1 MRTRLISFI
10 VGGFLIG
17 ALAGAAILLF
27 TAPHGGQAVQSSGT
41 ALVGGPFSLVGTDGK
56 TVTDADFRGRYM
68 LIFFGFTHC
77 PDICPAELQVIAQA
91 LDKLGDKGKKVV
103 PVFVTLDPERDTPQV
118 MGEYVKS
125 FGPNFVGLTGS
136 PEAPITNV
144 RIVVKNVS
152 AIPYAFVSGLI
163 TFYDAAGVRC
173 GEGVFKAD
181 ALATNESF
189 ETDAPGLRIRCE
201 PASWRLV
208 AINLLPRIAPNQLVA
223 PLSRATSNLEIVI
236 DGESHPIQ
244 LDKPLVLTLGERRR
258 IVVVRAAQ

>member
-1 MRTRLISFI
+1 MKKLAAFLVVLCSALIANAQGTTPAETNEKRVPLSEAA
-10 VGGFLIG
+10 VAMDGT
-17 ALAGAAILLF
+17 GAA
-27 TAPHGGQAVQSSGT
+27 
-41 ALVGGPFSLVGTDGK
+41 ALE
-56 TVTDADFRGRYM
+56 A
-68 LIFFGFTHC
+68 
-77 PDICPAELQVIAQA
+77 
-91 LDKLGDKGKKVV
+91 
-103 PVFVTLDPERDTPQV
+103 TLRTT
-118 MGEYVKS
+118 S
-125 FGPNFVGLTGS
+125 LTGS

-223 PLSRATSNLEIVI
+223 PLTRANSNLEIVI

-258 IVVVRAAQ
+258 TVVVHAAP

>member
-1 MRTRLISFI
+1 MKKLAAFLVVLCSALIANAQGTTPAETNDKRVPLSEAA
-10 VGGFLIG
+10 V
-17 ALAGAAILLF
+17 ALDGTGAA
-27 TAPHGGQAVQSSGT
+27 
-41 ALVGGPFSLVGTDGK
+41 ALE
-56 TVTDADFRGRYM
+56 A
-68 LIFFGFTHC
+68 
-77 PDICPAELQVIAQA
+77 
-91 LDKLGDKGKKVV
+91 
-103 PVFVTLDPERDTPQV
+103 TLRTT
-118 MGEYVKS
+118 S
-125 FGPNFVGLTGS
+125 LTGS

-152 AIPYAFVSGLI
+152 AIPYAFVSGLL
-163 TFYDAAGVRC
+163 TFYDASGVRC

-208 AINLLPRIAPNQLVA
+208 AINLLPRIVPNQMVA
-223 PLSRATSNLEIVI
+223 PLTRENSNLEIVI

-258 IVVVRAAQ
+258 TVIVRAAQ